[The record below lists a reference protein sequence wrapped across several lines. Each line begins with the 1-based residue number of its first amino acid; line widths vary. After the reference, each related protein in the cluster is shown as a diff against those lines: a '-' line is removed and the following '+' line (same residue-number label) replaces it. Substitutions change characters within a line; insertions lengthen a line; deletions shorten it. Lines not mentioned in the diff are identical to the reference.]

1 MVNEWP
7 RSRRRSAPRRLSQ
20 LKAEATVARERYT
33 LYRAKSYG
41 PKQTSPSKLQL
52 LKRESI
58 LANRRLEHAKAHA
71 E

>member
-1 MVNEWP
+1 MEAETNV
-7 RSRRRSAPRRLSQ
+7 SPRRLSQ
-20 LKAEATVARERYT
+20 LKAEATHARERYT

-41 PKQTSPSKLQL
+41 PKMTSPSKLQL

-58 LANRRLEHAKAHA
+58 LTKRRYDHARADA